1 MHNTSHQ
8 QPHLY
13 MLPVLTHRVL
23 VHQFTLHLKMAAVQ
37 GLVPASLPHTYKTA
51 KAHFTRAY
59 QASQLGPNYLK
70 RRENSKGQ
78 AGREK

>member
-1 MHNTSHQ
+1 
-8 QPHLY
+8 
-13 MLPVLTHRVL
+13 
-23 VHQFTLHLKMAAVQ
+23 MAAVQ

-51 KAHFTRAY
+51 KAHFTQAY